1 MNEWNTNSPETH
13 PPCQVPCIIRTKDGV
28 FEAVWVE
35 RINKYV
41 SCNRWRRTA
50 GGLTKK
56 ERWIDDNAVLEW
68 SEI

>member
-1 MNEWNTNSPETH
+1 MPKWESIGH
-13 PPCQVPCIIRTKDGV
+13 PRAGRECNVRTKDGV

-41 SCNRWRRTA
+41 SCNKWRRTA

-56 ERWIDDNAVLEW
+56 ERWIDDNDVLEW